1 MSFARVPLDISDLA
15 SRHNYVLGLL
25 QNRFEEILA
34 GWVAEL
40 AVPIHRGREVVG
52 FTQND
57 AGVDIEISDGG
68 FLRAQYV
75 VGCDGGRSV
84 IRKAA
89 SIVFAGWDPT
99 ISSMVAE
106 VELRDEPELGYPPRR
121 QGHSGNRPPGGLEAV
136 RGRRK
141 RDVRGP
147 NRRADSARSQPG
159 AGRRVGN
166 GLRRAQPDVDLP
178 VHGHDPAGGLLS
190 RRTRLARRR
199 RRARALPGRRPGPAR
214 DVRPSRSVASMK
226 AYESDHLSSSRK

>member
-1 MSFARVPLDISDLA
+1 MTLTEHAAVIAGGGPTGLMLAGELVLGRRHRAAEGQAVAGSRARGLHARTIEVLDQRGVADRFVSQVTTHPTVSFARVPLDISDLA

-52 FTQND
+52 FTHDD

-68 FLRAQYV
+68 FLRAQYL

-89 SIVFAGWDPT
+89 SIAFAGWDPT

-121 QGHSGNRPPGGLEAV
+121 QGHSGNRPPGGRAAV

-141 RDVRGP
+141 RDVRGTY
-147 NRRADSARSQPG
+147 R
-159 AGRRVGN
+159 
-166 GLRRAQPDVDLP
+166 
-178 VHGHDPAGGLLS
+178 
-190 RRTRLARRR
+190 
-199 RRARALPGRRPGPAR
+199 
-214 DVRPSRSVASMK
+214 
-226 AYESDHLSSSRK
+226 